1 MGPLLFNIYIYDIF
15 VDIIEYDIAIYAD
28 SNTPY
33 NFDFN
38 VDNVIS
44 NLEKPT
50 NFLLNWFRKKH
61 MKANT
66 YKRHL
71 LVSSD
76 ESCTAKIEDFSIA
89 NSTK

>member
-15 VDIIEYDIAIYAD
+15 LDIIECDIAIYAD
-28 SNTPY
+28 INAPY

>member
-1 MGPLLFNIYIYDIF
+1 
-15 VDIIEYDIAIYAD
+15 
-28 SNTPY
+28 
-33 NFDFN
+33 
-38 VDNVIS
+38 
-44 NLEKPT
+44 
-50 NFLLNWFRKKH
+50 

-76 ESCTAKIEDFSIA
+76 EKCTAKIEDFSIA